1 LQPNETLELIND
13 FKRFQID
20 YHLANFDPFGGG
32 IFYCLEP
39 QMKPELPPVSPAQF
53 RPTSYE
59 IALYDRL
66 KLPNGLRVGE
76 VTKDISSLELYCQS
90 HFSLDWISV
99 KYEAIL
105 ALSDRVFHVEN
116 QLPALEAL
124 LAAGQPPDS
133 LRSVFCQILETLDE
147 LLSDG
152 SLNAQLLIGMAHF
165 RIGHFFDPEHSESN
179 GAEALDEAIR
189 LGNKNGFF
197 LLGDRYLA
205 TGKVQKAIDT
215 YREGSEQGCSV
226 CCYQLAQLIECG
238 AGSLTKNAHAA
249 FTLYRRA
256 YEANYPPAGV
266 SMVRLWLQS
275 TEALPLPGEPALIV
289 SDLMDMK
296 CSGATMLQAELH
308 ERGGE
313 GQYLPMS
320 AISLYRC
327 AAVQGD
333 PAAQL
338 KLASILSGSYQGEL
352 SMTPDENEAIQWY
365 ERVCGL
371 TDCPPSLLRQAHMEL
386 GSLLMWRKMYEA
398 AASIF
403 YTAVQLGAPEAVQL
417 QKLCEEM
424 AERQQSLREEDGC
437 DITEDE

>member
-1 LQPNETLELIND
+1 
-13 FKRFQID
+13 
-20 YHLANFDPFGGG
+20 
-32 IFYCLEP
+32 
-39 QMKPELPPVSPAQF
+39 MKPELPPISPAQF

-59 IALYDRL
+59 VPLYDRL

-76 VTKDISSLELYCQS
+76 VTKDIARLELYCQS

-124 LAAGQPPDS
+124 LAVGQPPDS

-147 LLSDG
+147 LVSDG

-165 RIGHFFDPEHSESN
+165 RIGRFFDPEHSESN
-179 GAEALDEAIR
+179 GAEALHEAIR

-197 LLGDRYLA
+197 LLGDRYLV
-205 TGKVQKAIDT
+205 TGKVQEAIDT

-226 CCYQLAQLIECG
+226 CSYQLAQLIECG
-238 AGSLTKNAHAA
+238 AGSLTENVHAA
-249 FTLYRRA
+249 FTLYRQA
-256 YEANYPPAGV
+256 YEANFPPAGI
-266 SMVRLWLQS
+266 SMVRLWLRS
-275 TEALPLPGEPALIV
+275 TEPLPLPGEPTLIV
-289 SDLMDMK
+289 SDLMDMGCK
-296 CSGATMLQAELH
+296 GATMLQAELH
-308 ERGGE
+308 EYGAE
-313 GQYLPMS
+313 GRYLPVS

-338 KLASILSGSYQGEL
+338 KLASMLSGSYQGGL
-352 SMTPDENEAIQWY
+352 PISRDENEAIQWY

-386 GSLLMWRKMYEA
+386 GSLLMWKKIYDV
-398 AASIF
+398 AASNF
-403 YTAVQLGAPEAVQL
+403 YIAVQLGVPDAVQL
-417 QKLCEEM
+417 QRLCEER
-424 AERQQSLREEDGC
+424 AERQQSLREEDSFE
-437 DITEDE
+437 ITEDK